1 MTFITE
7 FTIFIW
13 FIALLFLHEMYDINA
28 FGTLKNVL
36 SISSFI
42 CAPARP
48 GFPKI
53 HLRTQ
58 YSLEKGLTPRV
69 KTHGFEVDTATPAYG
84 GIHPNW
90 MRHRGSGPGAF
101 NLDHLHP
108 VKPILFSKIYNF
120 FTFILEAISY
130 YPSGLIMRKG
140 NSPNSING

>member
-58 YSLEKGLTPRV
+58 YEYSLEKGLTPRV
-69 KTHGFEVDTATPAYG
+69 KTHGFEVDTATPAYEEKKAK
-84 GIHPNW
+84 NEK
-90 MRHRGSGPGAF
+90 RE
-101 NLDHLHP
+101 
-108 VKPILFSKIYNF
+108 
-120 FTFILEAISY
+120 FTQT
-130 YPSGLIMRKG
+130 G
-140 NSPNSING
+140 

>member
-1 MTFITE
+1 
-7 FTIFIW
+7 
-13 FIALLFLHEMYDINA
+13 MYDINA

-69 KTHGFEVDTATPAYG
+69 KTRGFEVDTATPAYEEKKAK
-84 GIHPNW
+84 NEK
-90 MRHRGSGPGAF
+90 RE
-101 NLDHLHP
+101 
-108 VKPILFSKIYNF
+108 
-120 FTFILEAISY
+120 FTQT
-130 YPSGLIMRKG
+130 G
-140 NSPNSING
+140 